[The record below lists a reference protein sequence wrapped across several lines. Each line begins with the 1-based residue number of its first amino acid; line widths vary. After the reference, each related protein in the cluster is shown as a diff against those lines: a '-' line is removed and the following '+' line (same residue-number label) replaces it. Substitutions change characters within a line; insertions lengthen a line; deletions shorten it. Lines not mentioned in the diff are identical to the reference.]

1 MTSVRI
7 ARGVNLLPA
16 DIDDALKLLQHRREL
31 VEGVKAI
38 RHYLI
43 TMACQEDYEG
53 MIDICDS
60 LLEMDK

>member
-7 ARGVNLLPA
+7 ARGVNLLPSDA
-16 DIDDALKLLQHRREL
+16 DNALKLLQHRVRL
-31 VEGVKAI
+31 LEGVESI

-53 MIDICDS
+53 LIEICDN
-60 LLEMDK
+60 LLKLED